1 MSVTPGDYAKFLQ
14 LHLRG
19 LEGRDGLLKA
29 ETIKRLHT
37 RVDETVALGWG
48 EVDLEGAPAS
58 VHSGSGGTFFAV
70 VALWPSRDL
79 GVAVF
84 ANSGGD
90 RAQKVCGEMLRA
102 MAHRY
107 DAR

>member
-90 RAQKVCGEMLRA
+90 RAQNVCGEMLRA